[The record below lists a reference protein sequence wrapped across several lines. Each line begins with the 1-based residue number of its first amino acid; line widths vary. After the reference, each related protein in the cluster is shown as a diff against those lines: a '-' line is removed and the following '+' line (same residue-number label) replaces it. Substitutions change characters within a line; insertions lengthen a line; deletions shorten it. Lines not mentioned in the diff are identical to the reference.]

1 MTDKEMNIAANAIH
15 NFLEEKQEDLKYKLM
30 NTLRKNIEHLAND
43 NFNVRIIN
51 DLKNTFGEEMKM
63 DFKELNKPIKLKK
76 PFSMKIKEFLN
87 KINNVLGL

>member
-1 MTDKEMNIAANAIH
+1 MANDKEIA
-15 NFLEEKQEDLKYKLM
+15 LELAKNKTDEIIVKQELNSAKDK
-30 NTLRKNIEHLAND
+30 
-43 NFNVRIIN
+43 FIN

>member
-1 MTDKEMNIAANAIH
+1 MANDKEIA
-15 NFLEEKQEDLKYKLM
+15 LELAKNKTDEIIVKQELNSAKDK
-30 NTLRKNIEHLAND
+30 
-43 NFNVRIIN
+43 FIN

-76 PFSMKIKEFLN
+76 PFPMKIKEFLN

>member
-1 MTDKEMNIAANAIH
+1 MANDKEIA
-15 NFLEEKQEDLKYKLM
+15 LELAKNKTDEIIVKQELNSAKDK
-30 NTLRKNIEHLAND
+30 
-43 NFNVRIIN
+43 FIN
-51 DLKNTFGEEMKM
+51 DLKDTFGEEMKM

>member
-1 MTDKEMNIAANAIH
+1 MANDKEIA
-15 NFLEEKQEDLKYKLM
+15 LELAKNKTDEIIVKQELNSAKDK
-30 NTLRKNIEHLAND
+30 
-43 NFNVRIIN
+43 FIN
-51 DLKNTFGEEMKM
+51 DSKNTFGEEMKM

>member
-1 MTDKEMNIAANAIH
+1 MRMMANDKEIA
-15 NFLEEKQEDLKYKLM
+15 LELAKNKTDEIIVKQELNSAKDK
-30 NTLRKNIEHLAND
+30 
-43 NFNVRIIN
+43 FIN

-76 PFSMKIKEFLN
+76 PFCMKIKEFLN

>member
-1 MTDKEMNIAANAIH
+1 MRMMANDKEIA
-15 NFLEEKQEDLKYKLM
+15 LELAKNKTDEIIVKQELNSAKDK
-30 NTLRKNIEHLAND
+30 
-43 NFNVRIIN
+43 FIN

>member
-1 MTDKEMNIAANAIH
+1 MRMMANDKEIA
-15 NFLEEKQEDLKYKLM
+15 LELAKNKTDEIIVKQELNSAKDK
-30 NTLRKNIEHLAND
+30 
-43 NFNVRIIN
+43 FIN

-63 DFKELNKPIKLKK
+63 YFKELNKPIKLKK

>member
-1 MTDKEMNIAANAIH
+1 M
-15 NFLEEKQEDLKYKLM
+15 KLQL
-30 NTLRKNIEHLAND
+30 NK
-43 NFNVRIIN
+43 FIN
-51 DLKNTFGEEMKM
+51 DLKHTFGEEMKM

>member
-1 MTDKEMNIAANAIH
+1 MANDKEIA
-15 NFLEEKQEDLKYKLM
+15 LELAKNKTDEIIVKQELNSAKDK
-30 NTLRKNIEHLAND
+30 
-43 NFNVRIIN
+43 FIN

-87 KINNVLGL
+87 KINNILVI

>member
-1 MTDKEMNIAANAIH
+1 MRMMTNDKEIA
-15 NFLEEKQEDLKYKLM
+15 LEIAKNKTDEIIVKQELNSAKDK
-30 NTLRKNIEHLAND
+30 
-43 NFNVRIIN
+43 FIN

-63 DFKELNKPIKLKK
+63 DFKDLNKPIKLKK

>member
-1 MTDKEMNIAANAIH
+1 MANDKEIA
-15 NFLEEKQEDLKYKLM
+15 LELAKNKTDEIIVKQELNSAKDK
-30 NTLRKNIEHLAND
+30 
-43 NFNVRIIN
+43 FIN

-63 DFKELNKPIKLKK
+63 DIKELNKPIKLKK

>member
-1 MTDKEMNIAANAIH
+1 MANDKEIA
-15 NFLEEKQEDLKYKLM
+15 LELAKNKTDEIIVKQELNSAKDK
-30 NTLRKNIEHLAND
+30 
-43 NFNVRIIN
+43 FIN

-87 KINNVLGL
+87 KVNNVLGL

>member
-1 MTDKEMNIAANAIH
+1 MANDKEIA
-15 NFLEEKQEDLKYKLM
+15 LEIAKNKTDEIIVKQELNSAKDK
-30 NTLRKNIEHLAND
+30 
-43 NFNVRIIN
+43 FIN

-76 PFSMKIKEFLN
+76 PFSLKIKEFLN

>member
-1 MTDKEMNIAANAIH
+1 MMMMANDKEIA
-15 NFLEEKQEDLKYKLM
+15 LELAKNKTDEIIVKQELNSAKDK
-30 NTLRKNIEHLAND
+30 
-43 NFNVRIIN
+43 FIN

>member
-1 MTDKEMNIAANAIH
+1 MRMMANDKEIA
-15 NFLEEKQEDLKYKLM
+15 LELAKNKTDEIIVKQELNSAKDK
-30 NTLRKNIEHLAND
+30 
-43 NFNVRIIN
+43 FIN

-63 DFKELNKPIKLKK
+63 DFKELTKPIKLKK

>member
-1 MTDKEMNIAANAIH
+1 MANDKEIA
-15 NFLEEKQEDLKYKLM
+15 LEIAKNKTDEIIVKQELNSAKDK
-30 NTLRKNIEHLAND
+30 
-43 NFNVRIIN
+43 FIN

>member
-1 MTDKEMNIAANAIH
+1 MRMMTNDKEIA
-15 NFLEEKQEDLKYKLM
+15 LEIAKNKTDEIIVKQELNSAKDK
-30 NTLRKNIEHLAND
+30 
-43 NFNVRIIN
+43 FIN

>member
-1 MTDKEMNIAANAIH
+1 MTNDKEIA
-15 NFLEEKQEDLKYKLM
+15 LEIAKNKTDEIIVKQELNSAKDK
-30 NTLRKNIEHLAND
+30 
-43 NFNVRIIN
+43 FIN

-63 DFKELNKPIKLKK
+63 DFKDLNKPIKLKK

>member
-1 MTDKEMNIAANAIH
+1 MRMMENDKEIA
-15 NFLEEKQEDLKYKLM
+15 LELAKNKTDEIIVKQELNSAKDK
-30 NTLRKNIEHLAND
+30 
-43 NFNVRIIN
+43 FIN

>member
-1 MTDKEMNIAANAIH
+1 MANDKEIA
-15 NFLEEKQEDLKYKLM
+15 LELAKNKTDEIIVKQELNSAKDK
-30 NTLRKNIEHLAND
+30 
-43 NFNVRIIN
+43 FIN

-63 DFKELNKPIKLKK
+63 DFKELNKTIKLKK

>member
-1 MTDKEMNIAANAIH
+1 MANDKEIA
-15 NFLEEKQEDLKYKLM
+15 LELAKNKTDEIIVKQELNSAKDKC
-30 NTLRKNIEHLAND
+30 
-43 NFNVRIIN
+43 IN

-76 PFSMKIKEFLN
+76 PFSMKIKESLN

>member
-1 MTDKEMNIAANAIH
+1 MMMMANDKEIA
-15 NFLEEKQEDLKYKLM
+15 LELAKNKTDEIIVKQELNSAKDK
-30 NTLRKNIEHLAND
+30 
-43 NFNVRIIN
+43 FIN

-76 PFSMKIKEFLN
+76 PFSMKIKEFLI

>member
-1 MTDKEMNIAANAIH
+1 MRMMVNDKEIA
-15 NFLEEKQEDLKYKLM
+15 LELAKNKTDEIIVKQELNSAKDK
-30 NTLRKNIEHLAND
+30 
-43 NFNVRIIN
+43 FIN

>member
-1 MTDKEMNIAANAIH
+1 MRMMANDKEIA
-15 NFLEEKQEDLKYKLM
+15 LEIAKNKTDEIIVKQELNSAKDK
-30 NTLRKNIEHLAND
+30 
-43 NFNVRIIN
+43 FIN

-76 PFSMKIKEFLN
+76 PFSLKIKEFLN

>member
-1 MTDKEMNIAANAIH
+1 MRMMANDKEIT
-15 NFLEEKQEDLKYKLM
+15 LELAKNKTDEIIVKQELNSAKDK
-30 NTLRKNIEHLAND
+30 
-43 NFNVRIIN
+43 FIN

>member
-1 MTDKEMNIAANAIH
+1 MRIMTNDKEIA
-15 NFLEEKQEDLKYKLM
+15 LEIAKNKTDEIIVKQELNSAKDK
-30 NTLRKNIEHLAND
+30 
-43 NFNVRIIN
+43 FIN

>member
-1 MTDKEMNIAANAIH
+1 MANDKEIA
-15 NFLEEKQEDLKYKLM
+15 LELAKNKTDEIIVKQELNSAKDK
-30 NTLRKNIEHLAND
+30 
-43 NFNVRIIN
+43 FIN

-63 DFKELNKPIKLKK
+63 DFKKLNKPIKLKK